1 MSARP
6 IGHIIPGIMDRAKS
20 IAALCAFVATFE
32 RPADR
37 KDVVMRLYAGEVI
50 TGQTAELIIEHFGL
64 EAV

>member
-6 IGHIIPGIMDRAKS
+6 IGDIIPGVLERARS
-20 IAALCAFVATFE
+20 IAALCQFVATFE
-32 RPADR
+32 RPSDR

-50 TGQTAELIIEHFGL
+50 TSQTAELIIEHFGL